1 LALLRFDLGRLA
13 LDGALI
19 IEQSA
24 SHLLGQR
31 PRVSPPLLREALL
44 EWLLSAPP
52 GHFRVPGRIAASQ
65 DAYRSLSGFRAALTV
80 NSAFA
85 LSTSRLHTSYFP
97 S

>member
-1 LALLRFDLGRLA
+1 LALVRFDLGRLA

-19 IEQSA
+19 LEQSA
-24 SHLLGQR
+24 PHLLGQR

-52 GHFRVPGRIAASQ
+52 GHFRVPGRIGLLTARI
-65 DAYRSLSGFRAALTV
+65 DRFRIRAALTV

-85 LSTSRLHTSYFP
+85 LSTSRLHTSYFL